1 MANQISQIKN
11 WTVWHINGSMDINT
25 SPKLDE
31 EGQKVLT
38 AAKNLVA
45 DLSDVGYLSSAGLRV
60 IIRLAKRAKKD
71 GKSFALSSAKG
82 MVANVLKESKMDM
95 LVTIFNSLDELD

>member
-11 WTVWHINGSMDINT
+11 WTVWHISGSMDINMQAN
-25 SPKLDE
+25 D
-31 EGQKVLT
+31 Q
-38 AAKNLVA
+38 VA